1 MLLSVDR
8 ALLTRQQKMKL
19 YKQAVCPRLT
29 WLLTVDEYPLTWIE
43 RELEVRATRCLK
55 RWAGLAKSANTSL
68 LYLTLKDDGLNLPSI
83 SSIYKSLQVSKKCQL
98 LTSADPTVRRIA
110 EEDLKCELTMR
121 RKKFLPAVVARQA
134 LVEDPGRSRAALL
147 AAAKRQVK
155 SDDVT
160 THLAE
165 LTCLEKQGHML
176 GAAPTDAATIWSK
189 AVQALPQ
196 NTLKFA
202 FNASLDTLLHNNNLH
217 LWKKRSSSMCQLCH
231 HPNQSLIHVLN
242 NCSMALQLRSY
253 NERHDGVLKVIA
265 NSIQN
270 SLPSTTKLTTDLR
283 GEYLFP
289 SHIAPTDLHPDIV
302 WWDDTS
308 RTITLIELTVCFESC
323 FDDAKQRKEDRYADL
338 LHALRRAQYKAC
350 LVTH

>member
-1 MLLSVDR
+1 M
-8 ALLTRQQKMKL
+8 
-19 YKQAVCPRLT
+19 
-29 WLLTVDEYPLTWIE
+29 
-43 RELEVRATRCLK
+43 
-55 RWAGLAKSANTSL
+55 
-68 LYLTLKDDGLNLPSI
+68 
-83 SSIYKSLQVSKKCQL
+83 
-98 LTSADPTVRRIA
+98 
-110 EEDLKCELTMR
+110 
-121 RKKFLPAVVARQA
+121 
-134 LVEDPGRSRAALL
+134 EDPGRLHAAFL

-165 LTCLEKQGHML
+165 LTCLEKEGHML

-202 FNASLDTLLHNNNLH
+202 LNARLDTLLHNNNLH

-231 HPNQSLIHVLN
+231 QPNQSLIHVLN
-242 NCSMALQLRSY
+242 NCSMALQLRRY
-253 NERHDGVLKVIA
+253 NERHDEVLKVIA

-270 SLPSTTKLTTDLR
+270 ILPSTTKLTTDLG
-283 GEYLFP
+283 GEYHFP
-289 SHIAPTDLHPDIV
+289 SHVAPTDLSPDIV
-302 WWDDTS
+302 WWDTS

-323 FDDAKQRKEDRYADL
+323 FDAATQRKEDRYADL

-350 LVTH
+350 LVTLEVGSQGLLHMPGFVQLKEQLHLDTKTFQSMLIQISSVAVAASFKV

>member
-1 MLLSVDR
+1 M
-8 ALLTRQQKMKL
+8 
-19 YKQAVCPRLT
+19 
-29 WLLTVDEYPLTWIE
+29 
-43 RELEVRATRCLK
+43 
-55 RWAGLAKSANTSL
+55 
-68 LYLTLKDDGLNLPSI
+68 
-83 SSIYKSLQVSKKCQL
+83 
-98 LTSADPTVRRIA
+98 
-110 EEDLKCELTMR
+110 
-121 RKKFLPAVVARQA
+121 
-134 LVEDPGRSRAALL
+134 EDPGHSRAAFL

-165 LTCLEKQGHML
+165 LTCLEKQGHTL

-202 FNASLDTLLHNNNLH
+202 LNASLDTLLHNNNLH

-231 HPNQSLIHVLN
+231 QPNQSLIHVLN
-242 NCSMALQLRSY
+242 NCSMALQLRRY
-253 NERHDGVLKVIA
+253 NERHDEVLKVIA

-270 SLPSTTKLTTDLR
+270 ILPSTTKLTTDLG
-283 GEYLFP
+283 GEYHFP
-289 SHIAPTDLHPDIV
+289 SHVAPTDLGPDIV
-302 WWDDTS
+302 WWDTS

-323 FDDAKQRKEDRYADL
+323 FDAAKQRKEDRYADL

-350 LVTH
+350 LVTLEVGSQGLLHMPGFVQLKEQLHLNTKTFQSMLIQISSVAVSNYGVQGIKHSLPLKLFLYRMHLPICY